1 MIFLGAGASNSFN
14 IKTSPELTKILKEKI
29 TDENPSL
36 LEDIITFYTEAVGIE
51 PDFET
56 MLTQLT
62 AFTDPAQITPTHN
75 SLIFVRQNQEY
86 AGDYSEVIKD
96 MYKEVIGTC
105 TNPFIEGSDN
115 YLKPMELDDVFSK
128 TYDALFGAAFMC
140 RQRNAMVFTTN
151 YDPSIELWCQK
162 RNIECMDGTAG
173 IFNPE
178 IKRVLSP
185 VQHINRLRDFFNARK
200 YSDKSIGLVRLHGSI
215 WTYKRP
221 NSDTLLKFNR
231 PADRLA
237 FPDLYTRIRTEMPRL
252 IFPGQEDTLRIGRW
266 DEYYQYFK
274 DNLQSNCLFIGYSFR
289 HSVINEQV
297 RSCLDSN
304 KIRKLGIF
312 APNPDKLLE
321 NLFQGRDIPD
331 DKIVR
336 IKGFFGTEEGLE
348 ELNRNWF
355 DKALERNWKPRY
367 FYQQSLEWREKTKTH
382 YY

>member
-1 MIFLGAGASNSFN
+1 MIFLGAGASKPFN

-29 TDENPSL
+29 TNENPNL
-36 LEDIITFYTEAVGIE
+36 LEDIITFYIEDVGIE

-62 AFTDPAQITPTHN
+62 AFTDPDKIAPTHN

-115 YLKPMELDDVFSK
+115 YLIPEDLDDIFSK
-128 TYDALFGAAFMC
+128 TYDALFGAAFTL
-140 RQRNAMVFTTN
+140 RQRNAMIFTTN

-162 RNIECMDGTAG
+162 RNIECMDGTVG
-173 IFNPE
+173 IVNPE
-178 IKRVLSP
+178 IKKVMSP
-185 VQHINRLRDFFNARK
+185 VQHINHLREFFKAPK
-200 YSDKSIGLVRLHGSI
+200 YSGKSIGLVRLHGSI

-221 NSDTLLKFNR
+221 NSDALLKFNR

-237 FPDLYTRIRTEMPRL
+237 FPDLYTRIRADMPRL
-252 IFPGQEDTLRIGRW
+252 IFPGQEDNLRIGRW

-274 DNLQSNCLFIGYSFR
+274 ENLQSNCLFIGYSFR

-297 RSCLDSN
+297 RSRLDSN
-304 KIRKLGIF
+304 KIQKLGIF

-321 NLFQGRDIPD
+321 NLFQGRDIPK

-336 IKGFFGTEEGLE
+336 IKGYFGTEEGLE

-355 DKALERNWKPRY
+355 SKTLVRYWKQRQ
-367 FYQQSLEWREKTKTH
+367 FYRKTLEWREETKTH
-382 YY
+382 YF